1 MDQVHFKK
9 NVKEGKTVIKVG
21 ILGASGYMGGEVIRI
36 LLEHP
41 EVEIVWLTSRGD
53 KPVEYYHKN

>member
-1 MDQVHFKK
+1 
-9 NVKEGKTVIKVG
+9 VKELIRVG

-41 EVEIVWLTSRGD
+41 EVKIEWMTSRGD
-53 KPVEYYHKN
+53 RPVEYYHKNLYWYGS

>member
-1 MDQVHFKK
+1 M
-9 NVKEGKTVIKVG
+9 IKVG

-41 EVEIVWLTSRGD
+41 AVEIAWLTSRGE
-53 KPVEYYHKN
+53 KPPMFLLPEAF